1 MPPRRKPSRR
11 SLESV
16 LENLPDRFYEPKVYA
31 EDGAMTGLR
40 AYMADLSEHLCQELG
55 TDNPPTVEVMTAL
68 GIPPSDWYRAVMT
81 APTTTERQ
89 TR

>member
-1 MPPRRKPSRR
+1 MPPRRNPIRR

-40 AYMADLSEHLCQELG
+40 AYIADLSEHLRQELG
-55 TDNPPTVEVMTAL
+55 TDNPPTVEAMTAL
-68 GIPPSDWYRAVMT
+68 GIAPAEWYRALMM
-81 APTTTERQ
+81 ANS
-89 TR
+89 